1 MNSPHPEAGPSA
13 ASQARVAEAPQELK
27 DISPQQWKSGIAAWL
42 GWLFDGLDMHLYTI
56 VATPFVMQLLHASSP
71 KDPDVGKYSSIIQAA
86 FLVGWALGG
95 GFFGRVGD
103 LIGRSRALN
112 LTILTYCLFTGLSF
126 FAETWWQLMIFRFLA
141 ALGIGGEWAV
151 GASLISETWPKQW
164 RHWMAAILQTGVNLG
179 VLLATGVVAL
189 VTWISLKAGAEHT
202 ERFVFLAGILPALL
216 TLWIRRHVPE
226 PAEWHA
232 AKSAVKHREPS
243 VLDLFRGSVLSITVR
258 TLLTCAV
265 TLTAHWAF
273 LFWYGVHLRNHP
285 DAQAWTD
292 GDRSYLATKAMFVV
306 MGVSIF
312 GNFLAAMLA
321 RAMGYPKAIALL
333 CAAYFGIMFAAYG
346 QPRPLK
352 EIWWFLVGI
361 GSCHGIFALF
371 TMYLPPLFPTLLR
384 TTGAGFCYNIGRI
397 AAAAGT
403 VAFGVLPNME
413 GGHAVGD
420 YRLALYYASFLFIPG
435 AIIALTMPELTSEE
449 KTPSMPET

>member
-1 MNSPHPEAGPSA
+1 ME
-13 ASQARVAEAPQELK
+13 RLK
-27 DISPQQWKSGIAAWL
+27 DLSPQQWKSGIAAWL

-56 VATPFVMQLLHASSP
+56 VAIPFVTQLLHVEST
-71 KDPDVGKYSSIIQAA
+71 KDPAVGQYSSIIQAA

-95 GFFGRVGD
+95 GFFGRIGD
-103 LIGRSRALN
+103 KIGRSRALN

-126 FAETWWQLMIFRFLA
+126 FAQTWWHLLIFRFLA

-179 VLLATGVVAL
+179 VLLATGVVWL
-189 VTWISLKAGAEHT
+189 VATISKEMQAEHT

-226 PAEWHA
+226 PEEWHQ
-232 AKSAVKHREPS
+232 AKRASKEKEPGI
-243 VLDLFRGSVLSITVR
+243 VDLFRGSVLPTTLR
-258 TLLTCAV
+258 TLTTCAV

-273 LFWYGVHLRNHP
+273 LFWYVVHLRNLP
-285 DAQAWTD
+285 EIQTWTAD
-292 GDRSYLATKAMFVV
+292 QKNVLASQAMFVV

-312 GNFLAAMLA
+312 GNFLAAALA
-321 RAMGYPKAIALL
+321 RLIGYPRAIALL
-333 CAAYFGIMFAAYG
+333 CAAYFAIMFAGYSKD
-346 QPRPLK
+346 RPLS
-352 EIWWFLVGI
+352 ELWWFLVGI

-397 AAAAGT
+397 AAAIGT
-403 VAFGVLPNME
+403 VVFGVLPAIK
-413 GGHAVGD
+413 GTAAIGD
-420 YRLALYYASFLFIPG
+420 YREALMYASFLFIPG
-435 AIIALTMPELTSEE
+435 CLIALTMPQLKHESAASNTSAR
-449 KTPSMPET
+449 